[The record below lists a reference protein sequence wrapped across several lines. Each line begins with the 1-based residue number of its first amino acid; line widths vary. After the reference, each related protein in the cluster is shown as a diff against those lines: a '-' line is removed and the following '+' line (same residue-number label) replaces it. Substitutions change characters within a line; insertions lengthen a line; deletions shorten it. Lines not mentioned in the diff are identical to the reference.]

1 MNWLL
6 PFLAAGL
13 MASCHPAHAVAVV
26 AAHPVAVAHPAAA
39 RAAPAR
45 AATPSSRPA
54 PVIVPVVA
62 PERRSSPC
70 DAQPQHAT
78 CKR

>member
-6 PFLAAGL
+6 PFLAATL
-13 MASCHPAHAVAVV
+13 VASCHPAHAVAVV
-26 AAHPVAVAHPAAA
+26 AAHPVAVAHPVAA

-45 AATPSSRPA
+45 ASTPASRPA

-62 PERRSSPC
+62 ATRRSSPC

>member
-6 PFLAAGL
+6 PFLAASL
-13 MASCHPAHAVAVV
+13 VASCHPAHAVAVV
-26 AAHPVAVAHPAAA
+26 VAHPVAAHSVAA

-45 AATPSSRPA
+45 AATPASRPA
-54 PVIVPVVA
+54 PVIVPVA
-62 PERRSSPC
+62 AAARRSSPC
-70 DAQPQHAT
+70 DAQPQHAA

>member
-13 MASCHPAHAVAVV
+13 VASCHPAHAVAVV
-26 AAHPVAVAHPAAA
+26 AAHPV
-39 RAAPAR
+39 
-45 AATPSSRPA
+45 
-54 PVIVPVVA
+54 
-62 PERRSSPC
+62 RRSNPC